1 MNASVSLKRRGLM
14 IVLSSPSG
22 AGKSTI
28 SRALMERDGNLTMS
42 VSATT
47 RAPRPGEKEGKDYY
61 FVDKSA
67 FDTMVAEGKML
78 EHAQVFDNFYGT
90 PKEPVEEALSQG
102 RDVMFDVD
110 WQGTQQLSE
119 NASKDLVRVFILPPS
134 MDELERRLY
143 SRAQDSEEVV
153 RKRMAEAA
161 SEMSHYPEY
170 DYIVVN
176 VDIEESVSQVSAIL
190 SAERLKTERLIGRH
204 EFIAAICGDD

>member
-1 MNASVSLKRRGLM
+1 MNTDPILNRRGLM

-28 SRALMERDGNLTMS
+28 SRALMERDDNLTMS

-47 RAPRPGEKEGKDYY
+47 RAPRPGEVDGKDYY
-61 FVDKSA
+61 FVDKA
-67 FDTMVAEGKML
+67 TFDAMVGEGNML

-90 PKEPVEEALSQG
+90 PKDPVEAALKEG

-110 WQGTQQLSE
+110 WQGTQQLAE

-134 MDELERRLY
+134 MEELERRLY
-143 SRAQDSEEVV
+143 TRAQDSEEVV
-153 RKRMAEAA
+153 KKRMAEAA
-161 SEMSHYPEY
+161 AEMSHYPEY

-176 VDIEESVSQVSAIL
+176 TDIDDSVSRVVSIL
-190 SAERLKTERLIGRH
+190 NAERQRTARLIGLH
-204 EFIAAICGDD
+204 DFVSDISGE